1 MSRPNAARF
10 SVVAVAAAIGAMV
23 ASLIG
28 PAGADHQPANKVAA
42 AGSTLE
48 VMTAP
53 LVDGAA
59 SEEATLLSGTMRT
72 SAPTDLLIEV
82 NAECA
87 LFTDTIIRTP
97 AGPGESDASEAVA
110 KIELWVEIDGTP
122 VPVTEGDDGRV
133 VFCNRAQ
140 FNQVTIGPEDDDED
154 DHEFRQY
161 LDTRSANSFSWIT
174 LNVGSGIHE
183 IVVKAML
190 TANVTGAGDAK
201 AMVGKRTLIVQPER
215 MANDASI

>member
-1 MSRPNAARF
+1 MRKP
-10 SVVAVAAAIGAMV
+10 AVRWSMVLAAAVIGALT
-23 ASLIG
+23 ASLIA
-28 PAGADHQPANKVAA
+28 PAGATHQPANKVVA
-42 AGSTLE
+42 AGSTME

-59 SEEATLLSGTMRT
+59 SEEAVLLSGTMRT
-72 SAPTDLLIEV
+72 SSPTDLLIEV

-97 AGPGESDASEAVA
+97 AGAGESDSSEAIA
-110 KIELWVEIDGTP
+110 KIEVWVEIDGTP
-122 VPVTEGDDGRV
+122 VPVTEGDNGRV

-140 FNQVTIGPEDDDED
+140 FNQVTIGPDDDDED

-161 LDTRSANSFSWIT
+161 LDTRAANSFSWIW

-183 IVVKAML
+183 IVVKSSL
-190 TANVTGAGDAK
+190 TANVTGTGNAK
-201 AMVGKRTLIVQPER
+201 AIVGKRTMVVDADM
-215 MANDASI
+215 MANDATI